1 MKVICRYI
9 LQYYLKTITKL
20 VLLVHR
26 PLVVAIA
33 GSANKA
39 FFKKKIKEVLRLE
52 GLAVR
57 SNPKNFNTLI
67 GLPLAILD
75 LPSGYHSY
83 KDWLPIILQS
93 PLALWQ
99 RNFPKVL
106 VLELGVSDPGEMKKL
121 LAIVKPKIAVVTGIT
136 QRYLEAFDDVDELA
150 GEYEYLVKKVGKK
163 GLVVLNY
170 DNARLREIVRRA
182 VARVKFFSLYSDCPE
197 SIKSKSFWR
206 GKELGKGELGEI
218 VRIIHDGVDEQQE
231 LNRFGQHHIQ
241 ALLASL
247 IVKEEILKQKNV

>member
-1 MKVICRYI
+1 MKFICRII
-9 LQYYLKTITKL
+9 LQAYLKWLTKL
-20 VLLVHR
+20 VLFLRR
-26 PLVVAIA
+26 PLVVAVA

-39 FFKKKIKEVLRLE
+39 FFKEKIKEALRLE

-83 KDWLPIILQS
+83 KDWLPILWQS
-93 PLALWQ
+93 PASLWQ
-99 RNFPKVL
+99 KDFPKVL

-136 QRYLEAFDDVDELA
+136 QRYLEAFSDVDELV
-150 GEYEYLVKKVGKK
+150 GEYEYLIKKIVAKNS
-163 GLVVLNY
+163 VVLNY
-170 DNARLREIVRRA
+170 DNARLRELA
-182 VARVKFFSLYSDCPE
+182 KKAKARVKFFSLQSDCPE
-197 SIKSKSFWR
+197 DIKPKNFWR
-206 GKELGKGELGEI
+206 AKELGKGELGEI
-218 VRIIHDGVDEQQE
+218 VRIIHDGIEEQQE

-247 IVKEEILKQKNV
+247 VIKNEISKQKNV